1 MSEEL
6 VMLALLETSVSS
18 TSNSISRAGRASGE
32 VHMTT
37 SLLSNLSISGTCK
50 VGKTFG
56 HSTKKTTMVW
66 ITKAEIKSVGVD
78 TAVLFVIEP

>member
-6 VMLALLETSVSS
+6 VMLALPETSVSS

-32 VHMTT
+32 VHMTA
-37 SLLSNLSISGTCK
+37 SFLSNLSISGTCK

-56 HSTKKTTMVW
+56 HSTKKTMVR
-66 ITKAEIKSVGVD
+66 ITKAEIKSGGVD
-78 TAVLFVIEP
+78 TTVLFSIEP